1 MLLSNAGQ
9 AVVVDQKGKCLGILD
24 IERLADVL
32 KRLRSQ
38 AKKHYED
45 LAVRDAAAL
54 AANGASNGS
63 GAGA

>member
-9 AVVVDQKGKCLGILD
+9 AVVVDEKGRCQGILD

-32 KRLRSQ
+32 KRLRGK

-45 LAVRDAAAL
+45 LAVQEAAL
-54 AANGASNGS
+54 ADSTGLGAD
-63 GAGA
+63 AT